1 MKERVLELLK
11 QVGFLAI
18 LGIGYLILIQTT
30 TLRIPCLFRAYTG
43 FKCPGC
49 GVTRMCV
56 AILHGDWRTAWKEN
70 SMLLILLPAILGYC
84 MFQEIGYVVNG
95 ERKSVKS
102 DNLFLGT
109 IIGILLLFGICRY
122 LLATGI

>member
-84 MFQEIGYVVNG
+84 MFQEVGYVVNG
-95 ERKSVKS
+95 ERKSGKI

-109 IIGILLLFGICRY
+109 IIGILLVYAEIY
-122 LLATGI
+122 